1 MNQGD
6 LHKVWE
12 IKALKRKPAEDEARK
27 ILDRIAHQVQPIMRK
42 RRWRV
47 KLLSEFCPT
56 NGRLLGLNVGRGV
69 HVKLRLRRPNRDGD
83 FYPYDQVLDTMLH
96 ELCHNAHGP
105 HDAKFYK
112 LWDELRKECEEL
124 MAKGITG
131 TGQGFDLPGRRIG
144 GFSKQPPI
152 SSLRQTS
159 LAAAERRAV
168 LGSLLPSGPKR
179 LGGDTSIMVLSPAQ
193 AAAMAAERRLQDDIW
208 CGSQLEDGGDR
219 ESNPD
224 ILRNIENE
232 IETPGISRLDNAGSQ
247 ASDLISRKRFRDL
260 NEASASKSSS
270 SNVDQ
275 NYVDLTGNDET
286 CGAAD
291 DLSCAHQR
299 RKFESDNVLHSKSK
313 CHLGNASSSMPSNL
327 TSQPGLKGTTKDPS
341 IELLMWACGI
351 CTLLNPPLAPICKVC
366 GSERLKDEGPKFKSW
381 SCKFCTLDNS
391 VELERCSACEQW
403 RYSHGSPVSARAPCR
418 GD

>member
-27 ILDRIAHQVQPIMRK
+27 ILQRIAHQVQPIMRK

-56 NGRLLGLNVGRGV
+56 NARLLGLNVGRGV
-69 HVKLRLRRPNRDGD
+69 HVKLRLRRPNRDD
-83 FYPYDQVLDTMLH
+83 CFYPYDQVLDTMLH

-131 TGQGFDLPGRRIG
+131 TGQGFDLPGKRLG
-144 GFSKQPPI
+144 GFSKQPPV
-152 SSLRQTS
+152 SSLRQTA
-159 LAAAERRAV
+159 LAAAERRSN
-168 LGSLLPSGPKR
+168 LGSLLPSGPRR
-179 LGGDTSIMVLSPAQ
+179 LGGDSSIMVLSPAQ

-208 CGSQLEDGGDR
+208 CGSQSEEGGDR

-232 IETPGISRLDNAGSQ
+232 IEIPGKSRHDNAGSQ
-247 ASDLISRKRFRDL
+247 PSDLISRKRCRE
-260 NEASASKSSS
+260 NEASASRSSS
-270 SNVDQ
+270 SDVDQ
-275 NYVDLTGNDET
+275 NFVDLTGNDGT

-291 DLSCAHQR
+291 DLCCAHQR
-299 RKFESDNVLHSKSK
+299 RKFESDNVLYSKSK
-313 CHLGNASSSMPSNL
+313 CHLGNASSSMSSNL
-327 TSQPGLKGTTKDPS
+327 TSRPGLKGTAKDTS
-341 IELLMWACGI
+341 IELLMWACEI
-351 CTLLNPPLAPICKVC
+351 CTLLNPPLAPICKLC
-366 GSERLKDEGPKFKSW
+366 GSERLKDEGSKFKSW

-403 RYSHGSPVSARAPCR
+403 RYSHGSPVSARAPCD